1 MHFVFEVDRAP
12 FCLTENCGTV
22 DKRTPYSFTIFG
34 LVRSHQFHLSF
45 FNSITDFAKLTS
57 CNLPYFCFCTFFS
70 FLCCCLC
77 GMILIVCFNYCLKS
91 GAFSVLKGPQIQH
104 FIPHQDKC
112 VYPSCLVCATTVE
125 GIFIFETQ
133 AQSHMKGPMALRK
146 NVAPERFHHLK
157 LQNNKFDGSLTDPR
171 RTEEWKLS
179 EARFRSRITCCTVSR
194 PDHGDRIYYF
204 HAKFMCTNRIWW
216 RKSFQ
221 TMPGK

>member
-1 MHFVFEVDRAP
+1 MSAV
-12 FCLTENCGTV
+12 L
-22 DKRTPYSFTIFG
+22 FTG
-34 LVRSHQFHLSF
+34 ELRNSWLKN
-45 FNSITDFAKLTS
+45 NSILIYNLWPLKITSVPSQQGRGAGGLFFQLFLLLKLLR
-57 CNLPYFCFCTFFS
+57 LPLLL
-70 FLCCCLC
+70 FLWYNFHCL
-77 GMILIVCFNYCLKS
+77 IYYCLKS
-91 GAFSVLKGPQIQH
+91 RAFSVLKGPQIQH

-133 AQSHMKGPMALRK
+133 AQSHMKEPMALRK

-157 LQNNKFDGSLTDPR
+157 LQNDKFDGSLTDPQR
-171 RTEEWKLS
+171 IAELKLS
-179 EARFRSRITCCTVSR
+179 EVRFHSRITCCTVSR

-216 RKSFQ
+216 RKGFQ